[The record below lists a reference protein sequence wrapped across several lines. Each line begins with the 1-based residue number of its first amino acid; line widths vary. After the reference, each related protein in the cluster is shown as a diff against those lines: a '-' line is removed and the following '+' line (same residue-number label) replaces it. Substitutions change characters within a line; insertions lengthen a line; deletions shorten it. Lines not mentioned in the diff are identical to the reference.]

1 MTVARDLV
9 RIKFLL
15 LWKPKDNGKINQSP
29 NIYRVSTLTTRHSG
43 SPLLSLACMPKGF
56 RKFNLP
62 VKCM

>member
-1 MTVARDLV
+1 MTVARALV

-43 SPLLSLACMPKGF
+43 SPVAFSGLHT
-56 RKFNLP
+56 
-62 VKCM
+62 